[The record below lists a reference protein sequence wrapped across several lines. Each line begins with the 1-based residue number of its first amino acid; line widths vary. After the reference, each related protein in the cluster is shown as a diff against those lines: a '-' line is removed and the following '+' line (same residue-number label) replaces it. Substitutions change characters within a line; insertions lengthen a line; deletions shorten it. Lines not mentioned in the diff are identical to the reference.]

1 MRKRERREGEGE
13 ATMTGGCGR
22 LLSTEAVFLSSL
34 SHLSL
39 SSLSHAPVMPPL
51 LSSSLSLSSLS
62 VLALQGFDR
71 VFGCVVWAVWRV
83 RTRLRGELDTA
94 RPETLGWLREVA
106 VVLYGLPAPPGIPG
120 GHRSIRERI
129 DESE

>member
-1 MRKRERREGEGE
+1 
-13 ATMTGGCGR
+13 MTGGCGR

-34 SHLSL
+34 SPLSL

-71 VFGCVVWAVWRV
+71 VFGCVVWAVLLKALEYLSTVKYSYEYSYFALEVRV
-83 RTRLRGELDTA
+83 R
-94 RPETLGWLREVA
+94 
-106 VVLYGLPAPPGIPG
+106 VVDQCPYWY
-120 GHRSIRERI
+120 S
-129 DESE
+129 